1 MLEEVAAV
9 SPEAAPPQHVLD
21 LILLASQGKSQGIK
35 AASKDQGLDIAHC
48 NPITKVDKD
57 ILFFRKTAAASIQ
70 DLTCQRTTQR

>member
-1 MLEEVAAV
+1 MEEVAAV
-9 SPEAAPPQHVLD
+9 SPEAAPPQHVLG
-21 LILLASQGKSQGIK
+21 LILLASQGLKSQGIK
-35 AASKDQGLDIAHC
+35 AASKDLGLDIAHC

>member
-1 MLEEVAAV
+1 MEEVAAV

>member
-21 LILLASQGKSQGIK
+21 LILLASQGNKTQGT
-35 AASKDQGLDIAHC
+35 KDQGLDTARC
-48 NPITKVDKD
+48 NPNPEVDKD
-57 ILFFRKTAAASIQ
+57 ILYFRKTAAASIQ